1 MGLFACCALPGVTKH
16 LLAKAGIQADYLAT
30 MGVYPAMRWCVC
42 VGGWVGG
49 GVESSPTDRNL
60 MEPLLQIRGRR
71 RKEAE
76 AGGRTRRAP
85 PLSHLDV
92 SMDNTSIRV
101 CVKKPQDGC
110 TIPQNLHSCFPWKN
124 RVTSCQ
130 PRTEHYCSSLRIN

>member
-1 MGLFACCALPGVTKH
+1 MLRLAWRNITSTGKGRHPSRLPCHHGCVSSNE
-16 LLAKAGIQADYLAT
+16 
-30 MGVYPAMRWCVC
+30 VVCVC
-42 VGGWVGG
+42 GWVGG
-49 GVESSPTDRNL
+49 GGGGESSPTDRNL